1 MSSDH
6 DETPDTPTTD
16 LEIVNQRVAWLR
28 SELEKVQETAQRAV
42 VSRPVG
48 PLDEWVN
55 VLKDYDQLGQA
66 LARTDFVPQAFRGK
80 PEQVTAAMMYGR
92 EIGLPPLTTLQN
104 THVIHGRVGM
114 YAEQLR
120 AMILAAGHEYEIEES
135 TSDRCVIS
143 GRRKGS
149 DRWISHTYTM
159 DQAKLAG
166 LYGQN
171 EQYRKRPVEM
181 LLARASGIM
190 AHAQFPDVIRGMGAL
205 EEMDG
210 AEPDAPPPAAEQPK
224 STSTVQRKPRAG
236 KAAAAIE
243 PAAEIKGEQGP
254 ESFIP
259 AEPGLPPLP
268 GEESAPTSVRDE
280 PTRRNETAIASPAAP
295 SLPVQSP
302 ALGEGELAQEQG
314 SAGDQGTPAEPA
326 TEGDTDGGWRSGPV
340 ADQPKPI
347 SAATTRMLQ
356 ARFRALGYTD
366 EPDDREA
373 RLRVAA
379 VLSGRDE
386 VTTFGAG
393 RKDSLTNPEAQA
405 ILVGLADCRNR
416 DDVLELMVRRA
427 QDAAAE
433 ETRE

>member
-1 MSSDH
+1 MTSPDNE
-6 DETPDTPTTD
+6 DTTPAPSTD
-16 LEIVNQRVAWLR
+16 LEVVNQRVAWLR
-28 SELEKVQETAQRAV
+28 AELEKVQETAQRAV
-42 VSRPVG
+42 ATRPVG

-55 VLKDYDQLGQA
+55 VLKDYAQLGQE
-66 LARTDFVPQAFRGK
+66 LARTDFVPKDFRGK

-135 TSDRCVIS
+135 TSDRCVIA

-166 LYGQN
+166 LYAQN
-171 EQYRKRPVEM
+171 EQYRKRPTEM

-205 EEMDG
+205 EEMEVG
-210 AEPDAPPPAAEQPK
+210 EATEAPPVAEVKP
-224 STSTVQRKPRAG
+224 STSTVQRKASRST

-243 PAAEIKGEQGP
+243 GTKTEPREFVVPDQ
-254 ESFIP
+254 
-259 AEPGLPPLP
+259 PGLPPLP
-268 GEESAPTSVRDE
+268 GEETAPESVTDE
-280 PTRRNETAIASPAAP
+280 PARRTETEIVSGAASGPTA
-295 SLPVQSP
+295 SKSSP
-302 ALGEGELAQEQG
+302 GEGEAAPEQG
-314 SAGDQGTPAEPA
+314 SAEETTPAEPA
-326 TEGDTDGGWRSGPV
+326 QEESGPV
-340 ADQPKPI
+340 ADKPRPI
-347 SAATTRMLQ
+347 GPVHTRLLQ

-366 EPDDREA
+366 EPDDRET
-373 RLRVAA
+373 RLKVAS
-379 VLSGRDE
+379 VLAGRDVE
-386 VTTFGAG
+386 TFRSGMPG
-393 RKDSLTNPEAQA
+393 SLTHDQAQA
-405 ILVGLADCRNR
+405 ILAGLAECRDR
-416 DDVLELMVRRA
+416 DDVLELMVKLA

-433 ETRE
+433 DGGS